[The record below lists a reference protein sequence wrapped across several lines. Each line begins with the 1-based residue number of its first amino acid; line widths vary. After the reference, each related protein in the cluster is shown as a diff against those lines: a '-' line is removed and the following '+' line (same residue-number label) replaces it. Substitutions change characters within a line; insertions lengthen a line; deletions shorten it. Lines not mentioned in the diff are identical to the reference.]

1 MADSNITKK
10 ALAAALK
17 DLMTKMPFSKIS
29 VGDICELCQMNRKSF
44 YYHFKDK
51 YDLVNWMFYTEFVV
65 FVREKENKDPYDL
78 LLNICTY
85 FENNKKF
92 YRKIIKYDG
101 QNSFFNYFYELLMP
115 AIQGVVSDLFTDD
128 ENKNFFMTFFAESF
142 IMAIKRWLTTSIMP
156 ADKFV
161 SLLQSTI
168 YGAADNISKRNN

>member
-1 MADSNITKK
+1 MSLLTKRALVDSFKKVLRKRPFKKITV
-10 ALAAALK
+10 K
-17 DLMTKMPFSKIS
+17 DITDVCGINRMT
-29 VGDICELCQMNRKSF
+29 F